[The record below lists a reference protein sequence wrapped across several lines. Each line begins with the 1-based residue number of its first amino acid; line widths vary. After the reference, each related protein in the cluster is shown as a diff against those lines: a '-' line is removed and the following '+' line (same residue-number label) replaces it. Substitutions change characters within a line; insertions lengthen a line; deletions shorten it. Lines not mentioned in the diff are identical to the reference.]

1 VNGKENVEELFRV
14 TAQDPE
20 GKART
25 GVLNLPHG
33 TVETPVFM
41 PVGTHGTVKAMIH
54 EELEEIDFSL
64 ILGNTYHLYLRPG
77 IQVLQHF
84 KGLHS
89 FTGWRRNILT
99 DSGGFQVFS
108 LTPFRKITKEGV
120 KFRSHIDGSSHFLTP
135 ELVVEVQ
142 RIFGSDVLMPLDVCT
157 PYGITYKEAWKAV
170 ELTTEWAIRSKK
182 TWEATMSQS
191 SGFLFGIVQGNFF
204 PDLREKS
211 AEEIAK
217 LELPGIA
224 IGGLSVGEPFETF
237 LELLSNTVRF
247 LPTSKPR
254 YLMGIGTP
262 EFILEAVDQGID
274 MFDCVF
280 PTRIARNGTAF
291 TRTGRIALK
300 REAFTYSDEPLE
312 PSCTCKV
319 CQRYSR
325 GYIRHLF
332 KAGEISGPVLLT
344 YHNLYYLNQLVKQ
357 IRSAIRT
364 GTFQAFKK
372 EFLSQWE
379 SPLYKAEPESGE
391 FPTEGIQANPYPS
404 EKPF

>member
-1 VNGKENVEELFRV
+1 MDVTRDGAMSNDELFRV
-14 TAQDPE
+14 ISQDPS
-20 GKART
+20 GRART
-25 GVLNLPHG
+25 GILHLPHG

-54 EELEEIDFSL
+54 EELEEIGFAL

-84 KGLHS
+84 KGLHA
-89 FTGWRRNILT
+89 FTGWKGNILT

-142 RIFGSDVLMPLDVCT
+142 RIFGSDILMPLDVCT
-157 PYGITYKEAWKAV
+157 PFGITYKEAWKAV

-182 TWEATMSQS
+182 TWETTMDQS
-191 SGFLFGIVQGNFF
+191 RGLLFGIVQGNFF

-211 AEEIAK
+211 AEEILK

-237 LELLSNTVRF
+237 LELLSHTVRF
-247 LPTSKPR
+247 LPVDRPR

-300 REAFTYSDEPLE
+300 REAFTYAEEPLE

-319 CQRYSR
+319 CRRYSR

-332 KAGEISGPVLLT
+332 KAGEIAGPVLLT
-344 YHNLYYLNQLVKQ
+344 YHNLYFLNQLVKE
-357 IRSAIRT
+357 IRSAIRE
-364 GTFQAFKK
+364 GTFQVFKK
-372 EFLSQWE
+372 EFLSRWE
-379 SPLYKAEPESGE
+379 SPQYKKEPLV
-391 FPTEGIQANPYPS
+391 NPLRD
-404 EKPF
+404 

>member
-1 VNGKENVEELFRV
+1 MSLEEKSGGVELFQV

-20 GKART
+20 GKARC
-25 GVLNLPHG
+25 GVLHLPHG
-33 TVETPVFM
+33 PVETPVFM

-54 EELEEIDFSL
+54 EELEEIGFSL

-77 IQVLQHF
+77 MEVLKHF
-84 KGLHS
+84 KGLHG
-89 FTGWRRNILT
+89 FTRWRGNILT

-108 LTPFRKITKEGV
+108 LTPFRKITKDGV

-142 RIFGSDVLMPLDVCT
+142 RVFGSDVLMPLDVCT
-157 PYGITYKEAWKAV
+157 PFGITYREALKAV
-170 ELTTEWAIRSKK
+170 DLTTEWAIRSKK
-182 TWEATMSQS
+182 TWEATRDQS
-191 SGFLFGIVQGNFF
+191 RGILFGIVQGNFF

-211 AEEIAK
+211 AEGI
-217 LELPGIA
+217 LELDLPGIA

-237 LELLSNTVRF
+237 LELLSHTVRL
-247 LPTSKPR
+247 LPFSKPR

-262 EFILEAVDQGID
+262 EFILEAVDEGID

-291 TRTGRIALK
+291 TRYGRIALK
-300 REAFTYSDEPLE
+300 REAFTFSEEPLE

-319 CQRYSR
+319 CKRYSR

-332 KAGEISGPVLLT
+332 KAGEIAGPVLLT
-344 YHNLYYLNQLVKQ
+344 YHNLYFLNQLVHQ
-357 IRSAIRT
+357 IRSAIRS
-364 GTFQAFKK
+364 GTFQSFKK
-372 EFLSQWE
+372 EFLSQWD
-379 SPLYKAEPESGE
+379 SPLYKAEPSMEE
-391 FPTEGIQANPYPS
+391 FPE
-404 EKPF
+404 EKPFLKQTTG